1 MVVKITQKQADYLG
15 TFGSLEDEINKKRA
29 LYHITRFGYGYNLTD
44 GDKCKSSAFE
54 HSEQLKMVEAV
65 INGYEVIVP
74 KYKFY
79 NFSDSSG
86 TTPLYYAGQFR
97 QLTKFEQSAL
107 EVKEGSNECKAL
119 VSLGFDSKEV

>member
-1 MVVKITQKQADYLG
+1 MVELTQEQAEFLG
-15 TFGSLEDEINKKRA
+15 TFGDLEDEINKKRA

-65 INGYEVIVP
+65 INGYEVIMP

-86 TTPLYYAGQFR
+86 ITPLYYAGQFR

-107 EVKEGSNECKAL
+107 EVKKDSSEYKAL
-119 VSLGFDSKEV
+119 LALGFDSLES